1 MIMSY
6 TRLDIGADRIATLWL
21 DAPEKRVNTLS
32 REMWRELSTAIDQV
46 AQAKP
51 IALIIATNK
60 PNTFIVGADLFE
72 IRDMSD
78 EVLDDYIRTG
88 QRILA
93 RLGSL
98 PFPTIAAINGDCL
111 GGGLELAMACGV
123 RICADDPKI
132 RIGLPETKLGL
143 CPAWGG
149 TVRMQKIVGLEQAI
163 MMTALG
169 ETIDPQRAGHIGLVD
184 QIVPAD
190 RLLDA
195 ARAIPKPEPR
205 KHSDMVPKR
214 ILVWA
219 EEKVRS
225 ELRGEKSVAPLR
237 VVQVIRDGML
247 KPDDSSGFD
256 AERKAM
262 LELHRSPS
270 SQKLMQAFFDR
281 HNAPMQHSTA

>member
-1 MIMSY
+1 MSH

-32 REMWRELSTAIDQV
+32 KQMWSDLSSAIDQV
-46 AQAKP
+46 VQAQP
-51 IALIIATNK
+51 IALIITSNK
-60 PNTFIVGADLFE
+60 PNTFVVGADLFE
-72 IRDMSD
+72 MREMSD

-93 RLGSL
+93 RIEALTI
-98 PFPTIAAINGDCL
+98 PTIAAINGDCL

-132 RIGLPETKLGL
+132 RIGLPETNLGL

-149 TVRMQKIVGLEQAI
+149 TVRMQKIIGLEKAI
-163 MMTALG
+163 MMTAKG
-169 ETIDPQRAGHIGLVD
+169 ETIDPQRAHHIGLVD

-190 RLLDA
+190 QLLSA
-195 ARAIPKPEPR
+195 ARAVPSPKPR
-205 KHSDMVPKR
+205 THSDIVPKR
-214 ILVWA
+214 ILLWA

-225 ELRGEKSVAPLR
+225 DLTGDNAIAPLR
-237 VVQVIRDGML
+237 VLQVIRDGML
-247 KPDDSSGFD
+247 KPDDNSGFE

-262 LELHRSPS
+262 LELRRFPS
-270 SQKLMQAFFDR
+270 SQKMLQAFFDR
-281 HNAPMQHSTA
+281 HSAPMQHATA